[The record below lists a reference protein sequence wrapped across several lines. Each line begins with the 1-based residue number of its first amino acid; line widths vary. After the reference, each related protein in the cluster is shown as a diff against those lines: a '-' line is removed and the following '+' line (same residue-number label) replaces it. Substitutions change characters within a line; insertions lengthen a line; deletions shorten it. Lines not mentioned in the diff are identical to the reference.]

1 MDPDP
6 DPQRSKESI
15 AICCPPDVII
25 LLTLL
30 LPGHSFSNVPGLNS
44 LFFCELGNNL
54 LHGFML

>member
-25 LLTLL
+25 ML
-30 LPGHSFSNVPGLNS
+30 LPGHSFSNVPGLDS
-44 LFFCELGNNL
+44 LFFGELGNNL

>member
-1 MDPDP
+1 MDP

-25 LLTLL
+25 MLTLL

-44 LFFCELGNNL
+44 LFFGELGNNL